1 MYKWWVCVTESDNN
15 TLSTLSTTF
24 HSQICYNRF
33 FFLLSFISSLSSS
46 PPNFS
51 SLTFFAL
58 FLSSHWLV
66 LLDILVFRSSFRK
79 FIHIY
84 YYGFSLYNTLLT
96 FLNLFILIFSLAHG
110 ICTKL
115 LVKSWFQKKKCVK
128 YVIQFDFWFLKSTNL
143 VNWNCICRL
152 CLYATLLSIN
162 LFLSL
167 YSLLICWWIMK

>member
-79 FIHIY
+79 FIH
-84 YYGFSLYNTLLT
+84 YGFSLYNTLLT

-115 LVKSWFQKKKCVK
+115 LVKSWFQKKKVREICNS
-128 YVIQFDFWFLKSTNL
+128 IWFLIPK
-143 VNWNCICRL
+143 I
-152 CLYATLLSIN
+152 Y
-162 LFLSL
+162 
-167 YSLLICWWIMK
+167 